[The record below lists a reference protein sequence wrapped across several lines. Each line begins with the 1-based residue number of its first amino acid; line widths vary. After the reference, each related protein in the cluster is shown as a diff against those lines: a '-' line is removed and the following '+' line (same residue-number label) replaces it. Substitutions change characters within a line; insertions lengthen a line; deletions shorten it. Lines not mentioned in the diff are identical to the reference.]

1 MKNNKGCCKSM
12 LLNRVVAALVLGGVS
27 VAVSAQETVPTDE
40 SEVLFEQGMEALE
53 DDRVQSAMRAFQS
66 ILSQQPGLH
75 RARLELALAYY
86 KALQYEEARRH
97 AQQVLDDPQT
107 PPEVRVTVLAF
118 LAQVDRDQQAFLVK
132 HTFKPSIGLG
142 LMYDSNVNVG
152 PGTDIV
158 EEIPG
163 ATLSAS
169 SLERSDTALVLTAGL
184 SHRYQPGRTFVFGE
198 RTAGFL
204 WQSQANLYHRA
215 YNDEDEFDLTVL
227 TASTGPAWVVLRHWR
242 ANLALT
248 VDRIWLGNEELA
260 WFASV
265 NPAVTWQFNNGEL
278 TWDATFTDRRYDD
291 SADSGREGFY
301 RATGLSL
308 GRYFLQRKVAAQ
320 VGARLLDFQADDD
333 RYGHDGFELLAGVIV
348 KTWPGGTVY
357 ARGNFRDVQ
366 YVGDEAIGEARDERE
381 RRLSAGFQHDFRT
394 GYLDKWTLGG
404 GIQYTENDSNISY
417 FNYDRRQ
424 VMLNLGRTF

>member
-1 MKNNKGCCKSM
+1 MNNKKEFCNPK
-12 LLNRVVAALVLGGVS
+12 LLNRLVAALVLGGVS
-27 VAVSAQETVPTDE
+27 LAAGAQEVTPTDE

-53 DDRVQSAMRAFQS
+53 DDRLQSAMRAFQS

-169 SLERSDTALVLTAGL
+169 SLERSDNAVVLTAGL

-204 WQSQANLYHRA
+204 WQTQANLYHRA
-215 YNDEDEFDLTVL
+215 YNDEDDFDLTVL

-260 WFASV
+260 WFASL
-265 NPAVTWQFNNGEL
+265 NPAVTWQFDNGEL

-291 SADSGREGFY
+291 SADSGREGTY

-320 VGARLLDFQADDD
+320 VGARLLDFNADAD

-348 KTWPGGTVY
+348 KAWPGGTVF
-357 ARGNFRDVQ
+357 ARANHRDVQ
-366 YVGDEAIGEARDERE
+366 YDGNETVNVARDERE
-381 RRLSAGFQHDFRT
+381 RRLSAGFQHDFRA
-394 GYLDKWTLGG
+394 GNLDKWTLGG

-424 VMLNLGRTF
+424 VMLTLGRTF

>member
-1 MKNNKGCCKSM
+1 MNNNKESLKPK
-12 LLNRVVAALVLGGVS
+12 LLNRVIAALVLGGLS
-27 VAVSAQETVPTDE
+27 LAAGAQETAPTDE
-40 SEVLFEQGMEALE
+40 SEVLFEEGMEALE
-53 DDRVQSAMRAFQS
+53 DDRLQSAMRAFQS

-86 KALQYEEARRH
+86 KALQYEDARRH

-118 LAQVDRDQQAFLVK
+118 LAQVERDQQAFLVK

-163 ATLSAS
+163 ATLSAT
-169 SLERSDTALVLTAGL
+169 SLERSDNAVVLTAGL
-184 SHRYQPGRTFVFGE
+184 SHRYQPGKTYAFGE
-198 RTAGFL
+198 RTAAFL
-204 WQSQANLYHRA
+204 WQTQANLYHRA

-248 VDRIWLGNEELA
+248 VDRIWLGGEELA
-260 WFASV
+260 WFASL

-278 TWDATFTDRRYDD
+278 TWDTTFTDRRYDE

-320 VGARLLDFQADDD
+320 VGARLLDFQADAD
-333 RYGHDGFELLAGVIV
+333 RYGHDGYELLAGVIV
-348 KTWPGGTVY
+348 KTWPGGTVF
-357 ARGNFRDVQ
+357 ARANRRDVQ
-366 YVGDEAIGEARDERE
+366 YDGDEAVGVARDERE
-381 RRLSAGFQHDFRT
+381 RRLSAGFQHDFRA
-394 GYLDKWTLGG
+394 GYLEKWTLGG
-404 GIQYTENDSNISY
+404 AIQYTDNDSNISY